1 MSANIQRSFK
11 IMVAI
16 DGSETSMRKP
26 AEYAI
31 AMTKNAN
38 NKDVLLIGITII
50 DLGRLNYSFFRH
62 RTFLWL
68 KGIRR
73 EKTRSQEM
81 VE

>member
-16 DGSETSMRKP
+16 DGSETSMRA

-38 NKDVLLIGITII
+38 NKDVSLIGITII
-50 DLGRLNYSFFRH
+50 DLGRLNYSFLSPHLLMAQRN
-62 RTFLWL
+62 
-68 KGIRR
+68 
-73 EKTRSQEM
+73 
-81 VE
+81 

>member
-16 DGSETSMRKP
+16 DGSETSMRA

-38 NKDVLLIGITII
+38 NKDVL
-50 DLGRLNYSFFRH
+50 
-62 RTFLWL
+62 
-68 KGIRR
+68 
-73 EKTRSQEM
+73 
-81 VE
+81 